1 MFLLQQ
7 EPLNALF
14 KHMFVRNPWLHDND
28 EDIMVR
34 FFYIA
39 GTL

>member
-14 KHMFVRNPWLHDND
+14 KHMFVRKPWLLDND
-28 EDIMVR
+28 EDIVS
-34 FFYIA
+34 FFYTA